1 MAKNY
6 SKHLNNKVTP
16 QNEPIPGKNQVKNS
30 ASGFVYKIDKW
41 QQLRR
46 FLILGSSGGTYYIS
60 DKDLTKANTDAV
72 LACIKEDA
80 QRVLNEV
87 IDISVNARAPKN
99 DQAIFVMALLMVH
112 APAEMKHVIAD
123 AVPTVCRIGTHLFTF
138 VHYVD
143 EMRSWGRSIRNAV
156 AKWYSMDP
164 KNLEYQLIKYKG
176 RSVEGT
182 GNQWTHRDVLRSA
195 HIKPASDVHN
205 ALFGYA
211 VKGELA
217 ANLSQFS
224 LISAVE
230 ALKTEKDVKIAA
242 KLIADNRIP
251 HEAWPTELKNE
262 RIIWEAALPDMP
274 MTALIRNLGKL
285 SQIGVLG
292 TASFE
297 NTNLVVSKLTDEAL
311 IKKARIHPMSV
322 LIAMKTYAQGQGI
335 RGNLSWDVNRKI
347 VDALDDTFYMAF
359 GNVEPSGMRNLLAL
373 DVSGSMNSPIS
384 GSPFIS
390 CREAEAAMALIT
402 MKIEKDYE
410 IVGFTAG
417 SRTNWRMGSELTK
430 LNISPRMRLDT
441 ITSAINDLPFGGT
454 DCSLPMVWALKNKFK
469 FDSFI
474 VYTDNETW
482 AGEIHASQALKKY
495 RNEMGIDAKL
505 IVVGMAAN
513 DFTIADPN
521 DRGMMDCVGFDTSA
535 PQIISDFSMGRI

>member
-6 SKHLNNKVTP
+6 ARNLNSKKTP
-16 QNEPIPGKNQVKNS
+16 QSKPIPGREKEMVKNS
-30 ASGFVYKIDKW
+30 AGGFTFTIDKW
-41 QQLRR
+41 TKLNR
-46 FLILGSSGGTYYIS
+46 FLVLGTEGGTYYIGEQ
-60 DKDLTKANTDAV
+60 KLTEQNSKNVID
-72 LACIKEDA
+72 CIKEDA
-80 QRVLNEV
+80 KKVLEKV
-87 IDISVNARAPKN
+87 VEISEAGRAPKN
-99 DQAIFVMALLMVH
+99 DPAIFVLALLMVH
-112 APAEMKHVIAD
+112 APKRFKKEIAA
-123 AVPTVCRIGTHLFTF
+123 AVPRVCRIGTHLFTF
-138 VHYVD
+138 VAYLD
-143 EMRSWGRSIRNAV
+143 EMRSWGRAIRSAV
-156 AKWYSMDP
+156 ANWYSMDP

-176 RSVEGT
+176 RTIEKSN
-182 GNQWTHRDVLRSA
+182 NQWTHRDVLRSA
-195 HIKPASDVHN
+195 HIKPVSEVHN
-205 ALFGYA
+205 QLFKYA
-211 VKGELA
+211 VKGNTDMQF
-217 ANLSQFS
+217 NL
-224 LISAVE
+224 IGAVE
-230 ALKTEKDVKIAA
+230 KLKNEGDVKIAA

-322 LIAMKTYAQGQGI
+322 LIAMKTYAQGQGM

-482 AGEIHASQALKKY
+482 AGEIHASQAIKKY